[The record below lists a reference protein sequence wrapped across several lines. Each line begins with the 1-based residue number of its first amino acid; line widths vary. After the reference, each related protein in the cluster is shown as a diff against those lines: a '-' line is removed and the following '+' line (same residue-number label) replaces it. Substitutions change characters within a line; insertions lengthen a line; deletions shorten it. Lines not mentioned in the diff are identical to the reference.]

1 MTTERLT
8 ASPQD
13 VARAGELLRA
23 GEVVGIPTE
32 TVYGLAADA
41 LNPAAAEKIFA
52 AKGRPADNPLIVHI
66 ASPAELAGLVTA
78 VSDAA
83 RRLAAL
89 WWPGPLTMIFPK
101 AACVPPQVSGGLST
115 VAVRC
120 PSHPVAAAIIR
131 ATGRPLAAPSANRS
145 GSPSPTAAAHVLA
158 DMDGRIA
165 AVVDGG
171 ASGVGVE
178 STVVDMTGDV
188 PCLLRPGGI
197 TPEMLRQTVGEV
209 RVHPA
214 VTAML
219 ENDAAAASPGMKYK
233 HYAPRA
239 NVTLLRGSPAAY
251 RAYVNAH
258 AAPGVAAM
266 CFDGEEAGLC
276 VPSAAYGRRDDAVSQ
291 AHRLFEVLRGWDD
304 RPEVTQVYAACPAAD
319 GVGLAVYNR
328 LLRAAEFEVITLDG

>member
-1 MTTERLT
+1 METKRLT
-8 ASPQD
+8 AAPED
-13 VARAGELLRA
+13 IAAAARLLQN

-32 TVYGLAADA
+32 TVYGLAANA
-41 LNPAAAEKIFA
+41 LSGEATAKIFA

-66 ASPAELAGLVTA
+66 ASLDQLPPLVSA
-78 VSDAA
+78 VPETA

-101 AACVPPQVSGGLST
+101 SDLIPHEVSAGLQT
-115 VAVRC
+115 VAVRF
-120 PSHPVAAAIIR
+120 PSHPVAQAIIR
-131 ATGRPLAAPSANRS
+131 AAGVPLAAPSANRS
-145 GSPSPTAAAHVLA
+145 GSPSPTTAAHVLA

-171 ASGVGVE
+171 ESGVGVE
-178 STVVDMTGDV
+178 STVIDLTGET

-197 TPEMLRQTVGEV
+197 TPDMLRQAVGEIEI
-209 RVHPA
+209 HPA

-219 ENDAAAASPGMKYK
+219 GQGMTAASPGMKYK

-239 NVTLLRGSPAAY
+239 NVTLLRGSAAAY
-251 RAYVNAH
+251 RRFVNEH

-266 CFDGEEAGLC
+266 CFDGEEEGLT
-276 VPSAAYGRRDDAVSQ
+276 VPYVTYGHRDNAAEQ
-291 AHRLFEVLRGWDD
+291 AHRLFDVLRGWDD
-304 RPEVTQVYAACPAAD
+304 RPEVTQVYTACPAAD

-328 LLRAAEFEVITLDG
+328 LLRSAEFEVIALED